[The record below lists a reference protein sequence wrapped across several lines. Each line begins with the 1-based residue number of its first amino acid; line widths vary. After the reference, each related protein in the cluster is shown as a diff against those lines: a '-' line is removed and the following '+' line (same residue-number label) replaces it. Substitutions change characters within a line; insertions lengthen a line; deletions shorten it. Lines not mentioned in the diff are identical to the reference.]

1 MALGGGTWLTQNKTL
16 PGYYCNFSSAAR
28 ASATL
33 SDRGYAA
40 APFELD
46 WGPEGEV
53 FAVTSGDFQKNS
65 KKIFGYAYT
74 DPAMLPQREIFTHA
88 TTVYCYRLGTGA
100 VKAKCTLATAKYGGT
115 RGNSITIVVAANVD
129 NEDAWDVSTI
139 VDGVSAETQTVEKAA
154 DLVSNDWVDF
164 ITTATLEATAGMP
177 LTGGSNATTI
187 DGEAHQAFLDKIEP
201 YSFNALCCPAS
212 DATTVRL
219 YQQFC
224 SRVRDEVG
232 SKFQLSAWQPTTAD
246 YEGIIGVWNTVTHPE
261 IANVPSHYL
270 VYWVAGAEAGCA
282 VNKSLTNFKYD
293 GELTIDTNY
302 SQAELEAA
310 LKAGKFMFHNVN
322 GDVRVLEDINTLLTL
337 SDTKGEIFQSNQTIR
352 VCDQIAN
359 DTAVLF
365 ATKYLGTVPNDAS
378 GRASLWGDITKL
390 IQSLNDIR
398 AVENFDP
405 EIVTCEQGDTKKA
418 VLCTVNGLN
427 VVNAMAQLYMS
438 VIIQ

>member
-1 MALGGGTWLTQNKTL
+1 MALGGGTWQVQNKVL
-16 PGYYCNFSSAAR
+16 PGYYVNFSSVPR

-40 APFELD
+40 APFELS

-53 FAVTSGDFQKNS
+53 FPVTSGEFQKNS
-65 KKIFGYAYT
+65 KVIFGYAY
-74 DPAMLPQREIFTHA
+74 DHPKMLPLREIFTHA
-88 TTVYCYRLGTGA
+88 TTVYCYRLGSGA
-100 VKAKCTLATAKYGGT
+100 VKASNTLATAKYGGV
-115 RGNSITIVVAANVD
+115 RGNDITIVVAANVD
-129 NEDAWDVSTI
+129 DEDLWDVTTY
-139 VDGVSAETQTVEKAA
+139 VDGVAADTQTVA
-154 DLVSNDWVDF
+154 DADELVSNDWVDF
-164 ITTATLEATAGMP
+164 KTTATLEASAGMP
-177 LTGGSNATTI
+177 LTNGA
-187 DGEAHQAFLDKIEP
+187 
-201 YSFNALCCPAS
+201 

-232 SKFQLSAWQPTTAD
+232 SKFQLVAWQPSTAD
-246 YEGIIGVWNTVTHPE
+246 YEGIIGVWNTVTHPT
-261 IANVPSHYL
+261 IANVPTHSL

-293 GELTIDTNY
+293 GELTINTDYT
-302 SQAELEAA
+302 QAELEAA
-310 LKAGKFMFHNVN
+310 LKAGKFIFHNVN

-359 DTAVLF
+359 DVAVLF
-365 ATKYLGTVPNDAS
+365 GQKYLGTVPNDAS
-378 GRASLWGDITKL
+378 GRSSLWGDITKL
-390 IQSLNDIR
+390 IQQLDDIR

-405 EIVTCEQGDTKKA
+405 EIVTCEQGDSKKA
-418 VLCTVNGLN
+418 VLCIVNGLN